1 MFYDLQDKD
10 EVIAQLNRDFQA
22 LNSEC
27 SEKNLKLQ
35 ALEKQLLKSKEDLD
49 MLTSKFEAF
58 KDIEVVRLI
67 LKISSIFR

>member
-27 SEKNLKLQ
+27 SEKNHKLQ